1 MEVKASLKHL
11 RMSPR
16 KVRLVI
22 DVIRKMPVQT
32 ALDQLRF
39 LNKGAA
45 EPVAKLL
52 KSAIANAVETYSLS
66 ADNLYIKEIRSDE
79 GVMLKRWMPRAHGRA
94 TSLRKRGCHI
104 YIVLAEVVAS
114 GSRDKKKV
122 KVDEPVKL
130 EKLAKDGEKTLKTKP
145 EKKREVSKANKDLKP
160 TKSTAVVSES
170 VKEIIDPRSEGRHG
184 HAKIEGGKGFSGKMF
199 RRKSG

>member
-16 KVRLVI
+16 KARLVI
-22 DVIRKMPVQT
+22 DVVRSMPVGL
-32 ALDQLRF
+32 ALDQLKF
-39 LNKGAA
+39 INKKATD
-45 EPVAKLL
+45 PVATLIR
-52 KSAIANAVETYSLS
+52 SAMANAVNTYSLE

-94 TSLRKRGCHI
+94 TSIRKRGCHLNL
-104 YIVLAEVVAS
+104 VLAEIKES
-114 GSRDKKKV
+114 GKKEKKV
-122 KVDEPVKL
+122 VKAADPVKL
-130 EKLAKDGEKTLKTKP
+130 EKLAAEGAKTTNKLAKAKKEAKEKNLQAT
-145 EKKREVSKANKDLKP
+145 EKG
-160 TKSTAVVSES
+160 T
-170 VKEIIDPRSEGRHG
+170 EIVDPRMEGHHT

>member
-22 DVIRKMPVQT
+22 DIIRKMPVDT

-39 LNKGAA
+39 INKLAA
-45 EPVAKLL
+45 DPVAKLI
-52 KSAIANAVETYSLS
+52 KSAIANAVNTYSLEKS
-66 ADNLYIKEIRSDE
+66 NLYIKEIRSDE

-94 TSLRKRGCHI
+94 TSIRKRGCHLNLI
-104 YIVLAEVVAS
+104 LAEIKAS
-114 GSRDKKKV
+114 GQKAKKV
-122 KVDEPVKL
+122 LKVADPVKL
-130 EKLAKDGEKTLKTKP
+130 EKLVADSAKTAKVTKAKKESKTKNAAAVEKT
-145 EKKREVSKANKDLKP
+145 A
-160 TKSTAVVSES
+160 
-170 VKEIIDPRSEGRHG
+170 EIIDPRMEGHHA
-184 HAKIEGGKGFSGKMF
+184 HAKVEGKGFSAKMF